1 MPKKVSTMPVTKPAK
16 KTPVIAKAETD
27 QSWSKLTSHT
37 PTVSKKTPKKQTK
50 SGTRGAQSQRQEKTT
65 PTIDSK
71 LVFTEDVTKFPHTG
85 FPIRLEYKDNN
96 DKKTCWFQCYNHFE
110 KHITRYKITQY
121 EATTNDV
128 ALVGEVTGTKSKR
141 V

>member
-16 KTPVIAKAETD
+16 STRATVKAETD
-27 QSWSKLTSHT
+27 QSWSKLTNSGT
-37 PTVSKKTPKKQTK
+37 PAVSKSTPKKQTK
-50 SGTRGAQSQRQEKTT
+50 SVTPGKTT
-65 PTIDSK
+65 TSIQQGCNLTFSND
-71 LVFTEDVTKFPHTG
+71 TDKFPHGG

-121 EATTNDV
+121 EAFTNDV
-128 ALVGEVTGTKSKR
+128 ALVGEVTGAKSKR
-141 V
+141 LR